1 MASRKRVRTTLEVHF
16 GNAEEKEAFAL
27 RLQHVRE
34 LLTPG
39 GSALLDNYGLMCA
52 LFDAVDLPQFDSVSD
67 SVAPPGAVQSFVRS
81 CGAFSK
87 DFSVHFLWPD
97 VFYFRYVLW

>member
-1 MASRKRVRTTLEVHF
+1 MASRKRVRYTFDVHF
-16 GNAEEKEAFAL
+16 GNAKEKEAFAL

-39 GSALLDNYGLMCA
+39 GSALLDNYGLICA
-52 LFDAVDLPQFDSVSD
+52 LFDAVDRPQSDSVSD
-67 SVAPPGAVQSFVRS
+67 SVVPPGAVKSFMRS

-87 DFSVHFLWPD
+87 DLSINI
-97 VFYFRYVLW
+97 